1 MGKDK
6 LPKHPFVSICMPTF
20 NRRPFIP
27 IIIEC
32 FNNQTYPKDKIEW
45 IIIDD
50 GTDKIED
57 LVINIPQVK
66 YFKYDQKMTL
76 GVKRNLT
83 NSKASGDIIIYMDDD
98 DYYPPERI
106 SHAVE
111 TLRKN
116 PKALCAG
123 SSEMY
128 IYFKHIQK
136 MYKFGPY
143 GPNHATA
150 ATFAFRKEL
159 LKLTR
164 FDENSSVAEEK
175 KFLKDYTIPF
185 VQLDPKKSI
194 LVFSHTQNSFDKKE
208 LLNQGPNPFINETS
222 FIPSDF
228 VKEPNVLK
236 FFMEDIDDKL
246 NSYDPGRTDHKT
258 DVTKQLANIKIERE
272 KMIYDHIK
280 KETEYNE
287 TMTAI
292 HMLTNPQILQQRIEE
307 LEGSVKELS
316 NNNKFLDNKIRTFT
330 NEKFYEE
337 DNSDSIIKKNTTET
351 NHIILKQY
359 IDKLENVINQL
370 SSKNKL
376 LNEKL
381 KSIIAEKIQEKK
393 NKKQLDTGEAN
404 SIETAGKHLYI
415 YELS

>member
-6 LPKHPFVSICMPTF
+6 LPKHPFVSVCMPTF

-57 LVINIPQVK
+57 LVVNIPQVK

-123 SSEMY
+123 SSEMF

-159 LKLTR
+159 LKITR

-208 LLNQGPNPFINETS
+208 LLNQGPNPYINETS
-222 FIPSDF
+222 LIPTDF

-246 NSYDPGRTDHKT
+246 NSYDPGRTDYKT
-258 DVTKQLANIKIERE
+258 DVTKQLADIKIKRE
-272 KMIYDHIK
+272 KMIQDYVK

-292 HMLTNPQILQQRIEE
+292 HMLTNPLILQQHIEE
-307 LEGSVKELS
+307 LENSVKELS
-316 NNNKFLDNKIRTFT
+316 NNNNFLENKIKTFT
-330 NEKFYEE
+330 NENFTEE
-337 DNSDSIIKKNTTET
+337 DNTDCIIKKNITET
-351 NHIILKQY
+351 SHIILKQY
-359 IDKLENVINQL
+359 INNLESVITRL
-370 SSKNKL
+370 LSKNKL
-376 LNEKL
+376 LDEKL
-381 KSIIAEKIQEKK
+381 KEIIAKKIQEKK
-393 NKKQLDTGEAN
+393 NKKLVDSGPTLTLTPTSE
-404 SIETAGKHLYI
+404 
-415 YELS
+415 

>member
-6 LPKHPFVSICMPTF
+6 DKLSKYPFVSVCMTTF

-45 IIIDD
+45 IIVDD

-57 LVINIPQVK
+57 LVKDIPQVK
-66 YFKYDQKMTL
+66 YFKYDEKMTL

-83 NSKASGDIIIYMDDD
+83 NEKASGDIIIYMDDD
-98 DYYPPERI
+98 DYYPPDRI

-150 ATFAFRKEL
+150 ATFAFRREL
-159 LKLTR
+159 LKKTR

-185 VQLDPKKSI
+185 VQLDSKKAI

-208 LLNQGPNPFINETS
+208 LLKQMPNPYINETTLT
-222 FIPSDF
+222 PSDF

-246 NSYDPGRTDHKT
+246 NLYDPGRTDHKK
-258 DVTKQLANIKIERE
+258 DVTKQLETIKVERE
-272 KMIYDHIK
+272 KMVQDYIK

-292 HMLTNPQILQQRIEE
+292 HMLTNPQILQQRVEE
-307 LEGSVKELS
+307 LENSIKQIS
-316 NNNKFLDNKIRTFT
+316 DKNKFLENKIKTFT
-330 NEKFYEE
+330 NENFNEE
-337 DNSDSIIKKNTTET
+337 TNLSFITNKNTSET
-351 NHIILKQY
+351 NHLILKQY
-359 IDKLENVINQL
+359 INKLENIQNQL

-376 LNEKL
+376 LDEKL
-381 KSIIAEKIQEKK
+381 KTIIAEKIKEKM
-393 NKKQLDTGEAN
+393 KQK
-404 SIETAGKHLYI
+404 SSAGPTLTLN
-415 YELS
+415 E